1 MATVDDLY
9 SAPDAIAPLSREQMD
24 REAAEIKPIVAPAGS
39 APSLRSDTGQAANDA
54 KQAANDAKQAAHAN
68 NPYTA
73 VLLGKSPTVD
83 LEAATGGGIRGQ
95 QGSGRVV
102 DNYSELQRYLEDEIN
117 SAKVPTQEQMQRAA
131 RRHRSRQIVNSV
143 ADAGRALAN
152 WFATVDYAPNGYVPG
167 HGAVEQQQA
176 RYDRMVAQ
184 NEAAR
189 QRHQNNLLM
198 LGKLREDRE
207 AKAAARDRAA
217 AEQAN
222 ARAMMQLRL
231 AEFDLARA
239 KDERDAELHALNVKL
254 KNGEISKAEA
264 EADEA
269 KVRAKYAE
277 AQQKADLARTNAQ
290 ANQANAAASK
300 SKAEAGAVAQEGYPA
315 FDRYGNKHWF
325 KNEKAAEN
333 FSRNEGTFELYRRT
347 KVEKQTGGIKGD
359 ITTTTS
365 EIAGGWSKNPTEGK
379 GMMPGVGDSNN
390 NNETKMPG
398 IR

>member
-9 SAPDAIAPLSREQMD
+9 SAPEAIAPLSREQMD
-24 REAAEIKPIVAPAGS
+24 REAAEIKPIAAPAGS
-39 APSLRSDTGQAANDA
+39 APSLRSDTGQAT
-54 KQAANDAKQAAHAN
+54 NDAKQAAHAN

-83 LEAATGGGIRGQ
+83 LEAVTGGGIRGQ

-102 DNYSELQRYLEDEIN
+102 DNYSELQRYLEDDIRK
-117 SAKVPTQEQMQRAA
+117 AAVPTQEQMQRAA

-152 WFATVDYAPNGYVPG
+152 WFATVNYAPNGYVPG
-167 HGAVEQQQA
+167 QGAVEQQQA

-231 AEFDLARA
+231 AEFELARA
-239 KDERDAELHALNVKL
+239 KDERDAELHALELQIKA
-254 KNGEISKAEA
+254 GEVDEA
-264 EADEA
+264 EAKAREA
-269 KVRAKYAE
+269 KVRAKFAE
-277 AQQKADLARTNAQ
+277 AQQKADLALTNAQ

-300 SKAEAGAVAQEGYPA
+300 SKAEAGAVAQEGYPV
-315 FDRYGNKHWF
+315 FDRYGNMHWI
-325 KNEKAAEN
+325 KDEKAAEN
-333 FSRNEGTFELYRRT
+333 FARSEGTWELYRRT

-379 GMMPGVGDSNN
+379 GKGYGESDSD
-390 NNETKMPG
+390 KKG
-398 IR
+398 KGY

>member
-1 MATVDDLY
+1 MAKVDDFY

-24 REAAEIKPIVAPAGS
+24 QEAATLKPKATPQAVQTGGAT
-39 APSLRSDTGQAANDA
+39 SLRSDTEQAPKA
-54 KQAANDAKQAAHAN
+54 Q

-73 VLLGKSPTVD
+73 VILGKSPSVD
-83 LEAATGGGIRGQ
+83 LEAVTGGGIRGQ

-102 DNYSELQRYLEDEIN
+102 DNYSELQRFLEDDIRK
-117 SAKVPTQEQMQRAA
+117 SAVPTQGQMQRAA

-152 WFATVDYAPNGYVPG
+152 LFATTEYAPNGNVPG
-167 HGAVEQQQA
+167 QGLSEQQQA
-176 RYDRMVAQ
+176 RYDRLVAQ

-189 QRHQNNLLM
+189 QQHQNNLLM
-198 LGKLREDRE
+198 LGKLRDNRE
-207 AKAAARDRAA
+207 ARAAARDKAA

-231 AEFDLARA
+231 AEFDLALA
-239 KDERDAELHALNVKL
+239 KDERDAELHALELQIKA
-254 KNGEISKAEA
+254 GEIDEA
-264 EADEA
+264 EANAYVA

-277 AQQKADLARTNAQ
+277 ALQKADLARTNAQ

-300 SKAEAGAVAQEGYPA
+300 SKAEADAVAQEGYPA
-315 FDRYGNKHWF
+315 FDRYGNVRYF

-333 FSRNEGTFELYRRT
+333 YARSEGTWELYKRT

-365 EIAGGWSKNPTEGK
+365 EIAGGWSKNPTGGK
-379 GMMPGVGDSNN
+379 GIMPGVGDSNN
-390 NNETKMPG
+390 NDETKSPK
-398 IR
+398 

>member
-1 MATVDDLY
+1 MAKVDDLY
-9 SAPDAIAPLSREQMD
+9 SAPEAIAPLSREQMD
-24 REAAEIKPIVAPAGS
+24 QEAATLKPKDTPQAVQTGGAT
-39 APSLRSDTGQAANDA
+39 SLRSDTEQAP
-54 KQAANDAKQAAHAN
+54 KTQ

-73 VLLGKSPTVD
+73 VLLGKSPSVD
-83 LEAATGGGIRGQ
+83 LEAVTGGGIRGQ

-102 DNYSELQRYLEDEIN
+102 DNYSELQRFLEDDIRK
-117 SAKVPTQEQMQRAA
+117 SAVPTQEQMQRAA

-152 WFATVDYAPNGYVPG
+152 LFATTEYAPNGYVPG
-167 HGAVEQQQA
+167 QGLSEQQQA

-239 KDERDAELHALNVKL
+239 KDERDAELHALELQIKA
-254 KNGEISKAEA
+254 GEIDEA
-264 EADEA
+264 EAKAREA
-269 KVRAKYAE
+269 KIRAKHAE
-277 AQQKADLARTNAQ
+277 AQQKADLALTNAR

-315 FDRYGNKHWF
+315 FDRYGNVHYF
-325 KNEKAAEN
+325 KEKKAAED
-333 FSRNEGTFELYRRT
+333 FARNERTWKVYSHT
-347 KVEKQTGGIKGD
+347 KVEKRTGGIKGD

-379 GMMPGVGDSNN
+379 GKGYGESDSD
-390 NNETKMPG
+390 KKG
-398 IR
+398 KGY